1 MAPLTTAQIVRSRV
15 NIPYIYDTEIL
26 IGDGTGSAFKLRQG
40 APFSTISATATAS
53 IPVAAGWSAT
63 GATFDY
69 SLGRVVF
76 ATAISA
82 NSSIQVDYQWSVFG
96 EPEMDYFISA
106 ANSGI
111 PQASLLAVRHMLVD
125 AAKQASWGAPDGSN
139 LDPKQIF
146 NNLKAMES
154 GLLDELI
161 GTQTGPQGDSFAW
174 PEEQQNWY

>member
-1 MAPLTTAQIVRSRV
+1 MPLTTAQVVRSRI
-15 NIPYIYDTEIL
+15 NAPYIYDTEVIY
-26 IGDGTGSAFKLRQG
+26 GDGTGSAFKLKQG
-40 APFSTISATATAS
+40 QPFSTISATATAS
-53 IPVAAGWSAT
+53 VVAVGGWSAT
-63 GATFDY
+63 GATWDY

-76 ATAISA
+76 ATALWPNSA
-82 NSSIQVDYQWSVFG
+82 VQLDYQWSVFG

-111 PQASLLAVRHMLVD
+111 PQAALLAVRHMLVD

-139 LDPKQIF
+139 VDPKQIF

-174 PEEQQNWY
+174 PEEQQNWW